1 MKQTFNQSQCF
12 RVPDKLYGILS
23 TELSKVTAP
32 TSDNVGITLNFRN
45 VDYSAE
51 TGGFHPVEIRLI
63 KHNNQWQFDY
73 ITDLSF
79 QGYPYP
85 ELVKEIDICFQTK
98 QVNCL
103 YGGKLNKQDGD
114 ELIELF
120 LTNFI
125 GYVEMGVFSVSVTF
139 N

>member
-1 MKQTFNQSQCF
+1 MQQTFNQSQCF

-32 TSDNVGITLNFRN
+32 PSDSLGITLNFR
-45 VDYSAE
+45 DAGYSAE
-51 TGGFHPVEIRLI
+51 TGGYHPVEIRI
-63 KHNNQWQFDY
+63 VKHNSQWQFDY
-73 ITDLSF
+73 ITDFSF
-79 QGYPYP
+79 QGCPYP
-85 ELVKEIDICFQTK
+85 ELVKEIDICYQTG
-98 QVNCL
+98 QVYSL

-120 LTNFI
+120 LNNFI
-125 GYVEMGVFSVSVTF
+125 CYVETGVFSVSVTF

>member
-32 TSDNVGITLNFRN
+32 ISDSLGITLNFRDA
-45 VDYSAE
+45 DYSAE
-51 TGGFHPVEIRLI
+51 TGGYHPVEIRI
-63 KHNNQWQFDY
+63 VKHNSQWQFDY
-73 ITDLSF
+73 ITDFSY
-79 QGYPYP
+79 QGFPFP
-85 ELVKEIDICFQTK
+85 ELVKEIDICYQSK
-98 QVNCL
+98 QVYSL
-103 YGGKLNKQDGD
+103 YGGNLNKQDAD

-120 LTNFI
+120 LNNFI
-125 GYVEMGVFSVSVTF
+125 CYVETGGFSVSVTF

>member
-12 RVPDKLYGILS
+12 RVPDRLYGILS

-32 TSDNVGITLNFRN
+32 TSDNVGITLNFRD

-51 TGGFHPVEIRLI
+51 TGGYHPVEIRI
-63 KHNNQWQFDY
+63 VKHNNQWQFDY
-73 ITDLSF
+73 ITDFSF

-85 ELVKEIDICFQTK
+85 ELVKEIDICFQTE

-103 YGGKLNKQDGD
+103 YGGELNKQDSD
-114 ELIELF
+114 ALIELF

-125 GYVEMGVFSVSVTF
+125 GYVEMGGFSVSVTF

>member
-32 TSDNVGITLNFRN
+32 TSDSLGITLNFRD

-51 TGGFHPVEIRLI
+51 TGGYHPAEIRI
-63 KHNNQWQFDY
+63 VKQNNQWQFDY
-73 ITDLSF
+73 ITDFSF

-85 ELVKEIDICFQTK
+85 ELVKEIDVCYRTK
-98 QVNCL
+98 LVYCL
-103 YGGKLNKQDGD
+103 YGGNLNKKDAD

-120 LTNFI
+120 LNNFI
-125 GYVEMGVFSVSVTF
+125 CYVETGVFSVSVTF

>member
-32 TSDNVGITLNFRN
+32 PSDSLGITLNFR
-45 VDYSAE
+45 DAGYSAE
-51 TGGFHPVEIRLI
+51 TGGYHPVEIRI
-63 KHNNQWQFDY
+63 VKHNSQWQFDY
-73 ITDLSF
+73 ITDFSL
-79 QGYPYP
+79 QGCPYP
-85 ELVKEIDICFQTK
+85 ELVKEIDICYQSG
-98 QVNCL
+98 QVYSL

-120 LTNFI
+120 LNNFI
-125 GYVEMGVFSVSVTF
+125 CYVETGVFSVSVTF

>member
-12 RVPDKLYGILS
+12 RVPDKLYSILS

-32 TSDNVGITLNFRN
+32 PSDNVGITLNFRDT
-45 VDYSAE
+45 DYSAE
-51 TGGFHPVEIRLI
+51 TGGFHPVEIRLV

-79 QGYPYP
+79 QGYPCP
-85 ELVKEIDICFQTK
+85 ELVKEIDICFQSK
-98 QVNCL
+98 QVHCL
-103 YGGKLNKQDGD
+103 YGGSLNKKDGD
-114 ELIELF
+114 ELIGVF

-139 N
+139 D

>member
-32 TSDNVGITLNFRN
+32 TSDNLGITLNFRD

-51 TGGFHPVEIRLI
+51 IGGYHPVEIRI
-63 KHNNQWQFDY
+63 VKDSNQWQFDY
-73 ITDLSF
+73 ITDFSY

-85 ELVKEIDICFQTK
+85 ELVKEIDICFQTN

-103 YGGKLNKQDGD
+103 YGGKLNKHDGD

-125 GYVEMGVFSVSVTF
+125 CYVETGVFSVSVTF